1 MIFYIIIFIS
11 LFLTSFLEVIS
22 NNKKY
27 SIIIFSLFLFIFF
40 ILSFIRWKTGTDW
53 ESYYEMYTWIDKPWN
68 NFNNGME
75 SGYNFVNHLGKFL
88 FNSYTGVLFLFS
100 TIIYTYTGRTYITLS
115 KYPITSLF
123 LSFCILSFAHIMY
136 VRQNV
141 AVAITGWS
149 VYYIITQKKWNFI
162 ACVLIASLFHRTSL
176 IFLLAYPVFHK
187 NYSAK
192 YYCLSI
198 IGALAIGTLVGKLF
212 LNIIGGLG
220 LGIISSK
227 INGYLE
233 LGSED
238 NSMAI
243 STTTVLVKG
252 FINRSFV
259 LFLIFYCKYKLKH
272 NSLFFNGLTN
282 LYILGTILY
291 FITLPL
297 SISLARI
304 AVYMD
309 SLQVILIPYIIY
321 HQRTLYNRILFFIFI
336 SSYFYLRFYSYIIS
350 FKTAYIPFIT
360 IFQHN

>member
-1 MIFYIIIFIS
+1 MFLYLA
-11 LFLTSFLEVIS
+11 LFLLFLLSSFLEIIS

-27 SIIIFSLFLFIFF
+27 SIYTFTSLILLTY

-53 ESYYEMYTWIDKPWN
+53 DSYYEMYTWIDKPWN

-100 TIIYTYTGRTYITLS
+100 TIIYTCTGRTYITLS

-123 LSFCILSFAHIMY
+123 FSFCILSFAHIMY

-149 VYYIITQKKWNFI
+149 VYYIITQKKWKFI
-162 ACVLIASLFHRTSL
+162 TCVLIASLFHRTSL

-238 NSMAI
+238 NSMTI
-243 STTTVLVKG
+243 STTTVLIKG
-252 FINRSFV
+252 FINRFFV
-259 LFLIFYCKYKLKH
+259 LALIFYCKYKLKH
-272 NSLFFNGLTN
+272 SSTFFNGLTN

-321 HQRTLYNRILFFIFI
+321 HQKTLYNRVLLFILI
-336 SSYFYLRFYSYIIS
+336 SSYFYLRLYSSIIS
-350 FKTAYIPFIT
+350 FKTEYIPFTT
-360 IFQHN
+360 IFST

>member
-227 INGYLE
+227 INAYLE

-243 STTTVLVKG
+243 STTTVLIKG
-252 FINRSFV
+252 FINRFFV
-259 LFLIFYCKYKLKH
+259 LALIFYCKYKLKH
-272 NSLFFNGLTN
+272 NSPFFNGLTN
-282 LYILGTILY
+282 LYVLGTILY
-291 FITLPL
+291 FMTLPL

-321 HQRTLYNRILFFIFI
+321 HQKTLYNRALLFILI
-336 SSYFYLRFYSYIIS
+336 SSYFYLRLYSSIIS
-350 FKTAYIPFIT
+350 FKTEYIPFTT
-360 IFQHN
+360 IFST

>member
-1 MIFYIIIFIS
+1 MFFYLALS
-11 LFLTSFLEVIS
+11 LLFLFSSFLEIIS

-27 SIIIFSLFLFIFF
+27 SIYTFTCLILLTY

-75 SGYNFVNHLGKFL
+75 SGYNFINHLGKFL

-100 TIIYTYTGRTYITLS
+100 TIIYTCTGRTYITLS

-123 LSFCILSFAHIMY
+123 ISFCILSFAHMMY

-162 ACVLIASLFHRTSL
+162 ICVLIASLFHRTSL
-176 IFLLAYPVFHK
+176 IFLLAYPIFHK
-187 NYSAK
+187 TYSAK
-192 YYCLSI
+192 YYCISI
-198 IGALAIGTLVGKLF
+198 IAALAIGTLVGKLF
-212 LNIIGGLG
+212 LNMIGGLG
-220 LGIISSK
+220 LGVISSK

-243 STTTVLVKG
+243 STTTVLIKG
-252 FINRSFV
+252 FINRLFV
-259 LFLIFYCKYKLKH
+259 LLLIFYCKYKLKH

-282 LYILGTILY
+282 LYILGTVLY
-291 FITLPL
+291 FMTLPL

-321 HQRTLYNRILFFIFI
+321 HQKTLYNRILFFILV
-336 SSYFYLRFYSYIIS
+336 SSYFYLRLYSSIIS
-350 FKTAYIPFIT
+350 FKTEYIPFTT
-360 IFQHN
+360 IFSS

>member
-100 TIIYTYTGRTYITLS
+100 TIIYTCTGRTYITLS

-252 FINRSFV
+252 FINRSFM

-321 HQRTLYNRILFFIFI
+321 QQKTLYNRILFFILV
-336 SSYFYLRFYSYIIS
+336 SSYFYLRFYLYIIS

>member
-1 MIFYIIIFIS
+1 
-11 LFLTSFLEVIS
+11 
-22 NNKKY
+22 
-27 SIIIFSLFLFIFF
+27 
-40 ILSFIRWKTGTDW
+40 
-53 ESYYEMYTWIDKPWN
+53 
-68 NFNNGME
+68 ME

-100 TIIYTYTGRTYITLS
+100 TIIYTCTGRTYITLS

-360 IFQHN
+360 IFST

>member
-1 MIFYIIIFIS
+1 MAFYTIIFIS
-11 LFLTSFLEVIS
+11 LLLASFLEVIS
-22 NNKKY
+22 NNKRY
-27 SIIIFSLFLFIFF
+27 STTIFTLFLFIFF

-53 ESYYEMYTWIDKPWN
+53 ESYYNMYTWIDKPWN
-68 NFNNGME
+68 NFNNVME
-75 SGYNFVNHLGKFL
+75 LGYNFINHLGKFL
-88 FNSYTGVLFLFS
+88 FNNYTGVLFLFS
-100 TIIYTYTGRTYITLS
+100 TIIYICIGRTYITLS

-141 AVAITGWS
+141 AVVITGWS
-149 VYYIITQKKWNFI
+149 IYYIITQNKWKFI
-162 ACVLIASLFHRTSL
+162 ICVLIASLFHRTAL
-176 IFLLAYPVFHK
+176 IFLLAYPIFYK
-187 NYSAK
+187 SYSAK
-192 YYCLSI
+192 YYCVSI
-198 IGALAIGTLVGKLF
+198 IGALVIGTLVGKLF

-252 FINRSFV
+252 FINRSFM

-321 HQRTLYNRILFFIFI
+321 QQKTLYNRILFFILV
-336 SSYFYLRFYSYIIS
+336 SSYFYLRFYLYIIS